1 MRLTEEGVDIIA
13 IDITVIRDMGRR
25 PSARKSIQL
34 RLGGFRMRNTVTG
47 LRRLE
52 TVLRAGPRRERI

>member
-1 MRLTEEGVDIIA
+1 MRLTEEGADIIDID

-34 RLGGFRMRNTVTG
+34 RLGGIRNAVTG

-52 TVLRAGPRRERI
+52 TVLRAGPRGERI